1 VDDRT
6 LRAALVADLIGFS
19 SVAGIALFLGVPLL
33 PAVITGAIAGT
44 LFFFLIWAAGKR
56 SATFHDSAAPVSGDS
71 TAPVSG
77 DSTAPVSGDPTA
89 PPAPSEDD
97 RA

>member
-1 VDDRT
+1 MDDRT
-6 LRAALVADLIGFS
+6 LRAALVADLIGFA

-33 PAVITGAIAGT
+33 PAIVAGAIAGT

-56 SATFHDSAAPVSGDS
+56 SATFHDP
-71 TAPVSG
+71 
-77 DSTAPVSGDPTA
+77 A